1 MMDWCSS
8 FGANTIYPFF
18 QMKKYYQLFLALGI
32 ASMSLSSCSRS
43 NYSFNTN
50 APSYLG
56 SEQVRVA
63 KSAAAEETET
73 TTAAATSEAALP
85 VVEATPAHQAARA
98 LAHRATAPAAAKAEV
113 ATSTAAPAEA
123 GQPAKFNRK
132 AFKQELKRQ
141 LAAAPKSTTA
151 EGKSQLVALLLNIF
165 LGGLGIHRFYLG
177 YVGMGILYIAL
188 LLTSFLIVPAI
199 ALFVLLVID
208 LIRII
213 TGSLKPKNGEYGK
226 TL

>member
-1 MMDWCSS
+1 MRN
-8 FGANTIYPFF
+8 AYRVVVT
-18 QMKKYYQLFLALGI
+18 LVA
-32 ASMSLSSCSRS
+32 AAVSLSSCSRA
-43 NYSFNTN
+43 NYAFNN
-50 APSYLG
+50 NVPAYLG
-56 SEQVRVA
+56 SEQVHAPVA
-63 KSAAAEETET
+63 TTLAPESVATVAAPDAAMQVVAAAPVQHTTRHMAHRAITHATANAEVS
-73 TTAAATSEAALP
+73 TTAAPEKVQLS
-85 VVEATPAHQAARA
+85 
-98 LAHRATAPAAAKAEV
+98 KAD
-113 ATSTAAPAEA
+113 
-123 GQPAKFNRK
+123 RK
-132 AFKQELKRQ
+132 AFKKELKRQ
-141 LAAAPKSTTA
+141 LAAAPQGTTA

>member
-1 MMDWCSS
+1 LLLTHAT
-8 FGANTIYPFF
+8 AN
-18 QMKKYYQLFLALGI
+18 
-32 ASMSLSSCSRS
+32 
-43 NYSFNTN
+43 
-50 APSYLG
+50 
-56 SEQVRVA
+56 
-63 KSAAAEETET
+63 AEVS
-73 TTAAATSEAALP
+73 TTAAPEKVQLS
-85 VVEATPAHQAARA
+85 
-98 LAHRATAPAAAKAEV
+98 KAD
-113 ATSTAAPAEA
+113 
-123 GQPAKFNRK
+123 RK
-132 AFKQELKRQ
+132 AFKKELKRQ
-141 LAAAPKSTTA
+141 LAAAPQGTTA

>member
-1 MMDWCSS
+1 
-8 FGANTIYPFF
+8 
-18 QMKKYYQLFLALGI
+18 MKKYYQLVLALGI
-32 ASMSLSSCSRS
+32 ASASLSSCSRS
-43 NYSFNTN
+43 SYSFNAK
-50 APSYLG
+50 APAYLG

-63 KSAAAEETET
+63 QPVAAEEAET
-73 TTAAATSEAALP
+73 ATASTEAALP
-85 VVEATPAHQAARA
+85 VLEAAPVHQAARA
-98 LAHRATAPAAAKAEV
+98 LAHHATAPQATKAEV
-113 ATSTAAPAEA
+113 VTSAAAPTEA
-123 GQPAKFNRK
+123 SQPTKFNRK

-141 LAAAPKSTTA
+141 VAAAPKSTTA
-151 EGKSQLVALLLNIF
+151 DGKSQLVALLLNIF

-188 LLTSFLIVPAI
+188 LITSFLIIPAI
-199 ALFVLLVID
+199 ALTVLLVID

>member
-1 MMDWCSS
+1 
-8 FGANTIYPFF
+8 
-18 QMKKYYQLFLALGI
+18 MKKYYQLVLALGI
-32 ASMSLSSCSRS
+32 ASASLSSCSRS
-43 NYSFNTN
+43 SYSFNTN
-50 APSYLG
+50 APAYLG

-63 KSAAAEETET
+63 KPVAVEEAETA
-73 TTAAATSEAALP
+73 TAAASSEAALP
-85 VVEATPAHQAARA
+85 IVEAAPAHQAARA
-98 LAHRATAPAAAKAEV
+98 LAHHATAPTAAKAEV
-113 ATSTAAPAEA
+113 VAAAAAPTEA
-123 GQPAKFNRK
+123 SQPAKFNRK
-132 AFKQELKRQ
+132 AFKHELKRQ

-151 EGKSQLVALLLNIF
+151 DGKSQLVALLLNIF

-188 LLTSFLIVPAI
+188 LITSFLIVPAI
-199 ALFVLLVID
+199 ALAVLLIID

>member
-1 MMDWCSS
+1 
-8 FGANTIYPFF
+8 
-18 QMKKYYQLFLALGI
+18 MKKYYQLVLALAI
-32 ASMSLSSCSRS
+32 ASASLSSCSRA
-43 NYSFNTN
+43 NYAFNTS
-50 APSYLG
+50 APAYLG
-56 SEQVRVA
+56 TEQAHRATVVA
-63 KSAAAEETET
+63 APEAE
-73 TTAAATSEAALP
+73 TATAVATSDAAQP
-85 VVEATPAHQAARA
+85 VAEVAPARQAARA
-98 LAHRATAPAAAKAEV
+98 LAHAAAPAAKAEE
-113 ATSTAAPAEA
+113 AKAETAAPAN
-123 GQPAKFNRK
+123 QPEAKFNRK
-132 AFKQELKRQ
+132 AFKKELKRQ

-213 TGSLKPKNGEYGK
+213 TGNLKPKNGEYGK

>member
-1 MMDWCSS
+1 
-8 FGANTIYPFF
+8 
-18 QMKKYYQLFLALGI
+18 MKKYYQLVLALGI
-32 ASMSLSSCSRS
+32 ASASLSSCSRS
-43 NYSFNTN
+43 SYSFNTK
-50 APSYLG
+50 APAYLG

-63 KSAAAEETET
+63 TPAAAEEAET
-73 TTAAATSEAALP
+73 ATAAVAPEVP
-85 VVEATPAHQAARA
+85 VVAAAPAHQAARA
-98 LAHRATAPAAAKAEV
+98 LAHHATAPVAAKAEV
-113 ATSTAAPAEA
+113 ATTAAAPAEA
-123 GQPAKFNRK
+123 GQTAKFNRK

-141 LAAAPKSTTA
+141 LAAAPKSTNA

-188 LLTSFLIVPAI
+188 LITSFLIIPAI
-199 ALFVLLVID
+199 ALAVLLIID

>member
-1 MMDWCSS
+1 
-8 FGANTIYPFF
+8 
-18 QMKKYYQLFLALGI
+18 MKKYYQLVLALAI
-32 ASMSLSSCSRS
+32 ASASLSSCSRS
-43 NYSFNTN
+43 SYSFNTN
-50 APSYLG
+50 APAYLG

-63 KSAAAEETET
+63 KP
-73 TTAAATSEAALP
+73 AATEEAETATATTEAALP
-85 VVEATPAHQAARA
+85 VAEVAPAHQAARA
-98 LAHRATAPAAAKAEV
+98 LAHHAAAPLAAKAEV
-113 ATSTAAPAEA
+113 AAATAAPAEA

-199 ALFVLLVID
+199 ALFVLLIID

>member
-1 MMDWCSS
+1 
-8 FGANTIYPFF
+8 
-18 QMKKYYQLFLALGI
+18 MKKYYQLVLALGI
-32 ASMSLSSCSRS
+32 ASASLSSCSRS
-43 NYSFNTN
+43 SYSFNTK
-50 APSYLG
+50 APAYLG

-63 KSAAAEETET
+63 TPAVAEEAET
-73 TTAAATSEAALP
+73 ATAAVAPEVP
-85 VVEATPAHQAARA
+85 VVAVAPAHQAARA
-98 LAHRATAPAAAKAEV
+98 LANHATTPVAAKAEV
-113 ATSTAAPAEA
+113 AAAPAAPAEA
-123 GQPAKFNRK
+123 GQHAKFNRK

-141 LAAAPKSTTA
+141 MAAAPKSTTA

-165 LGGLGIHRFYLG
+165 LGALGIHRFYLG

-188 LLTSFLIVPAI
+188 FITSFLIIPGI
-199 ALFVLLVID
+199 ALAVLLIID

>member
-1 MMDWCSS
+1 
-8 FGANTIYPFF
+8 
-18 QMKKYYQLFLALGI
+18 MKKYYQLVLALGI
-32 ASMSLSSCSRS
+32 ASASLSSCSRS
-43 NYSFNTN
+43 SYSFNTK
-50 APSYLG
+50 APAYLG

-63 KSAAAEETET
+63 TPAAAEEAET
-73 TTAAATSEAALP
+73 ATAAVAPEVP
-85 VVEATPAHQAARA
+85 VVAAAPAHQAARA
-98 LAHRATAPAAAKAEV
+98 LANHATAPVAAKAEV
-113 ATSTAAPAEA
+113 AAAAAAPAEA
-123 GQPAKFNRK
+123 GQHAKFNRK

-188 LLTSFLIVPAI
+188 LITSFLVIPAI
-199 ALFVLLVID
+199 ALAVLLIID

>member
-1 MMDWCSS
+1 
-8 FGANTIYPFF
+8 
-18 QMKKYYQLFLALGI
+18 MKKYYQLVLALGI
-32 ASMSLSSCSRS
+32 ASVSLSSCSRS
-43 NYSFNTN
+43 SYSFNTN
-50 APSYLG
+50 APAYLG

-63 KSAAAEETET
+63 PAAAAEEAATA
-73 TTAAATSEAALP
+73 TAAATTEAALP
-85 VVEATPAHQAARA
+85 VAAAAPAQQAAHA
-98 LAHRATAPAAAKAEV
+98 LAHHATAPAAAKADV
-113 ATSTAAPAEA
+113 AAAATSPVEA
-123 GQPAKFNRK
+123 GQPTKFNRK

-141 LAAAPKSTTA
+141 LAAAPKSTNA

>member
-1 MMDWCSS
+1 
-8 FGANTIYPFF
+8 
-18 QMKKYYQLFLALGI
+18 MKKYYQLVLALGI
-32 ASMSLSSCSRS
+32 ASVSLSSCSRA

-50 APSYLG
+50 APAYLG
-56 SEQVRVA
+56 SEQARVA
-63 KSAAAEETET
+63 KPAVAEEAETVTAVATTEAAEPV
-73 TTAAATSEAALP
+73 AATA
-85 VVEATPAHQAARA
+85 PAHQAARA
-98 LAHRATAPAAAKAEV
+98 LAHHASAPATTKAEV
-113 ATSTAAPAEA
+113 AASTTAPVEA
-123 GQPAKFNRK
+123 SQSAKFNRK
-132 AFKQELKRQ
+132 AFKKELKRQ

-199 ALFVLLVID
+199 ALFILLVID

-213 TGSLKPKNGEYGK
+213 TGNLKPKNGEYGK

>member
-1 MMDWCSS
+1 MR
-8 FGANTIYPFF
+8 
-18 QMKKYYQLFLALGI
+18 
-32 ASMSLSSCSRS
+32 LSPHAAAQPIRLS
-43 NYSFNTN
+43 TN
-50 APSYLG
+50 GPAYLG
-56 SEQVRVA
+56 SEQVRA
-63 KSAAAEETET
+63 STPAAAEEAET
-73 TTAAATSEAALP
+73 ATAATAEATLP
-85 VVEATPAHQAARA
+85 AVVATPAHQAARA
-98 LAHRATAPAAAKAEV
+98 LANYTTAPVTAKAEV
-113 ATSTAAPAEA
+113 ATPAAAPTEA
-123 GQPAKFNRK
+123 GQPTKFNRK

-199 ALFVLLVID
+199 ALTVLLIID

>member
-1 MMDWCSS
+1 
-8 FGANTIYPFF
+8 
-18 QMKKYYQLFLALGI
+18 MKKYYQLVLALGI
-32 ASMSLSSCSRS
+32 ASASLSSCSRS
-43 NYSFNTN
+43 TYSFNTN
-50 APSYLG
+50 APAYLG

-63 KSAAAEETET
+63 KPAATEEAETV
-73 TTAAATSEAALP
+73 TAAATT
-85 VVEATPAHQAARA
+85 EATAPAAVTAPAHQAARA
-98 LAHRATAPAAAKAEV
+98 LAQHASAPAAAKTEV
-113 ATSTAAPAEA
+113 AASATAPAEA
-123 GQPAKFNRK
+123 SQSAKFNRK
-132 AFKQELKRQ
+132 AFKKELKRQ

-199 ALFVLLVID
+199 ALFVLLIID

>member
-1 MMDWCSS
+1 
-8 FGANTIYPFF
+8 
-18 QMKKYYQLFLALGI
+18 MKKYYQLVLALGI
-32 ASMSLSSCSRS
+32 ASASLSSCSRS
-43 NYSFNTN
+43 SYSFNTK
-50 APSYLG
+50 APAYLG

-63 KSAAAEETET
+63 TPAAAEEAET
-73 TTAAATSEAALP
+73 ATASVAPEVPVVAAA
-85 VVEATPAHQAARA
+85 PAHQAARA
-98 LAHRATAPAAAKAEV
+98 LANHATAPVAAKAEV
-113 ATSTAAPAEA
+113 AAAATAPAEA
-123 GQPAKFNRK
+123 SQPAKFNRK

-165 LGGLGIHRFYLG
+165 LGALGIHRFYLG

-188 LLTSFLIVPAI
+188 FITSFLIVPAI
-199 ALFVLLVID
+199 ALAVLLIID

-213 TGSLKPKNGEYGK
+213 TGGLKPKNGEYGK